1 MKKNQT
7 EIGNLKLQ
15 VDNLKNNLYQTNEV
29 IGNMQSHLAKVNNF
43 YHGNYSFSFCNHYYF
58 RHICPALLKNSN
70 DKSYKNIFNDFV
82 EQ

>member
-29 IGNMQSHLAKVNNF
+29 IGNMQSHLAK
-43 YHGNYSFSFCNHYYF
+43 S
-58 RHICPALLKNSN
+58 K
-70 DKSYKNIFNDFV
+70 
-82 EQ
+82 